1 MTDVPAPSR
10 LAQSAPA
17 AGASPP
23 IAHHE
28 ARPPHELCAVFE
40 RERDG
45 LFRFL
50 WRLTGDASDAD
61 DLLQD
66 TFLTAWRKPELFADR
81 ANLGAYLRRTAY
93 RLFLNDREKHLR
105 RAALT
110 PPPVERLAE
119 PASDAAAE
127 REARDAMHVR
137 VQRAIDRL
145 PEGTREVFLLFRFE
159 GMSCAEIART
169 CELSVDAVEGRIER
183 ATKLLAAQLLPH
195 AEDLPEV

>member
-10 LAQSAPA
+10 LAPTAPA
-17 AGASPP
+17 GGASSPIPP
-23 IAHHE
+23 HE

-66 TFLTAWRKPELFADR
+66 TFLTAWRKPELFRDR
-81 ANLGAYLRRTAY
+81 ENLPAYLRRTAY
-93 RLFLNDREKHLR
+93 RLFLNDREKLLR
-105 RAALT
+105 RAALA
-110 PPPVERLAE
+110 PPPVEALAE
-119 PASDAAAE
+119 SASASVAE
-127 REARDAMHVR
+127 QEAREHLRARVR
-137 VQRAIDRL
+137 RAIDRL
-145 PEGTREVFLLFRFE
+145 PAGTREVFLLFRFE
-159 GMSCAEIART
+159 GLTCAEIARACDLT
-169 CELSVDAVEGRIER
+169 VDAVEGRIER

-195 AEDLPEV
+195 AEDLPEA